1 MTRHWYLI
9 DNDGCRR
16 IDVSEKS
23 WDFWSDFRAGDAQ
36 GAAWP
41 AFTQAA
47 VCAELGKTVTSIER
61 LAGEHELD
69 CRDVTDAPELWDG
82 GLCLASDDDLTL
94 MTEPSVDFDERFLGP
109 DAVEQILEHLAVDG
123 AFFGH
128 DPTTGTLT
136 LTIFSN
142 GTPDFTWSDS
152 IEPGPSHA
160 VTFHDDGTATS
171 EDPRKFAL
179 RRLGQPESS
188 PFLDRYAFIE
198 HELAKLGLVDVQPDL
213 ANRPIVAVLHL
224 GAEPS
229 RNLG

>member
-1 MTRHWYLI
+1 MTRQWYLI
-9 DNDGCRR
+9 DDDGCRR

-23 WDFWSDFRAGDAQ
+23 WDFWSNFRADDTPGVS
-36 GAAWP
+36 WP

-47 VCAELGKTVTSIER
+47 VCAEIDTAVAALKR
-61 LAGEHELD
+61 LAGEQNFD
-69 CRDVTDAPELWDG
+69 CRDVTDTPEIWDG
-82 GLCLASDDDLTL
+82 GLCLAADNDLTVI
-94 MTEPSVDFDERFLGP
+94 TEPSVDFDDRFLGP
-109 DAVEQILEHLAVDG
+109 GAVEQLLEELEVDG

-128 DPTTGTLT
+128 DPTAGTLT
-136 LTIFSN
+136 LTVFCD
-142 GTPDFTWSDS
+142 GAPTFTWSDS

-179 RRLGQPESS
+179 RRLGQPETS

-213 ANRPIVAVLHL
+213 ADRPIVAVLHV
-224 GAEPS
+224 GVEPS